1 MSALFGVTHGAGL
14 AAIWPSWARY
24 MLPRHTSR
32 FVRFAVNVMG
42 VENDFT
48 SPEQTAEKGIQA
60 FETFMHRIG
69 MPITMKEIMGREVT
83 DEEIEIMA
91 DKCSRAG
98 SITIGSLEKL
108 SKKEMIEIYRLAK

>member
-1 MSALFGVTHGAGL
+1 
-14 AAIWPSWARY
+14 
-24 MLPRHTSR
+24 
-32 FVRFAVNVMG
+32 
-42 VENDFT
+42 
-48 SPEQTAEKGIQA
+48 
-60 FETFMHRIG
+60 
-69 MPITMKEIMGREVT
+69 MGREVT